1 MVRIMRRASSRP
13 SAPRSDR
20 LIHRHLRLVLA
31 AVLLATGLV
40 AVEHTLREAPNAE
53 AFTVSSMVIDLRADD
68 FVISSNADRVLRAGA
83 DVRWRNRSGRTLQI
97 TSTNGVLDSGP
108 IPDGGSFYASL
119 PMPGGYTW
127 DSEVGGGTLLVAAEF
142 EGSPASLARDS
153 IPDVPPPPVD
163 RMDISLHPTLRIE
176 LPRTRLIVGFSPTA
190 TVEQAEAALGND
202 WVIVGGLPRLGLV
215 VVQRSF
221 PLTTHSD
228 AIVHDLTADA
238 AVEFATYDTPPSET
252 ALADTSMDV
261 AELGWYWDAPT
272 DAPFGRPNNWMF
284 EASNIPSAWNLDDA
298 LEALGAAGRS
308 TTLVLDSGFQAHEDL
323 DGLERPRYCDE
334 VLLWVCTTSAPSSH
348 GNGVAAI
355 VGADRDG
362 LGVDGVDR
370 FSRLVGVPWEMDN
383 SSAGGWPALEL
394 VLREIDAG
402 RLPMPDVINLSVGMA
417 DPKPEDWWARWDGKL
432 CGPGTDDDDTGTLA
446 CIPDLEDGR
455 ISFVAHHGRVART
468 VIEEFVRRAPTDPP
482 LFVAA
487 TGNGSARYCE
497 TARGSDCTF
506 DLAVAMRSSRAGSM
520 FAWASENWNPA
531 NDPALGESPILMV
544 EAIGSLSDDST
555 RVTEAGGP
563 VRVLN
568 PDSNRSRFSNLGGD
582 ISAPGGAMVPAID
595 GVRGDDCV
603 TTASGAYCE
612 SVGTSFATP
621 LVSGVAGVLSSW
633 DPSLTAHDI
642 KRLLTTWSVS
652 DTTDGAAPR
661 VDAFASLLALPGVA
675 RALVDVNDPTVD
687 GNRRIVRD
695 DDGSLL
701 GVLEVSSTTP
711 GRSTEADDSIDMRDF
726 RRFRDAWLLRCRVSP
741 EAGCPTAIDLDGEA
755 DHPKFD
761 LNLDG
766 CVSQAV
772 PGPEQICPSELTFP
786 RFDFN
791 GDGDL
796 SLTRSTPVP
805 LGPDGSPAVDPTGA
819 TEMTDLEVLQSQWDG
834 DAPLSLGVTA
844 TDLDELMVSGDV
856 SVLVDALAAAG
867 ATLATV
873 SVLDDD
879 TDETYGSYTIEF
891 PSLVSPVIT
900 APAGRPLRLEVTAT
914 TPAGPFT
921 STAGPIELVAGED
934 RWIDPCATLELST
947 DGDVLRPGQRA
958 TVAVQV
964 TGCGLVDG
972 VEVTLSVDPVGTGGL
987 TFDGGSTD
995 VLITTDAAGQAL
1007 ATMVAGTQ
1015 RNRYTITANAQI
1027 PIDADRTVERT
1038 ATIDVAV
1045 TEAYELGVVAVD
1057 GGTSGYAL
1065 LEEWARPGVPI
1076 GPSVNGNG
1084 DVAFGGLARDDDR
1097 YRVFIAP
1104 STGVDPVDP
1113 LTVDRGTGTEQDTFL
1128 EGEVQINDAQEFVFQ
1143 TVRTL
1148 GSGDV
1153 ETTIRRTSGDTT
1165 EVLGL
1170 GLTDDVARFCCVEGP
1185 TINEFGSVVY
1195 VATQPTGEVFLA
1207 RQSNGVAETG
1217 VEAFGARPR
1226 HADDGTTASTG
1237 WVLRDCAAHP
1247 ERGCT
1252 VAEQQSG
1259 FLDRILLEGDGVYT
1273 DLPFAVAEQRV
1284 DGWGLLSDPDVTV
1297 SGEVIVFVGD
1307 RNGERGVFAAVRQ
1320 PGDGRSAP
1328 IPIAGPAALEA
1339 AGIVAL
1345 ELDRPT
1351 VAQIPLGAE
1360 GPADDRLLVA
1370 VRGRGIRTDGQPSAS
1385 TGIWVVD
1392 VELRV
1397 NGTGSLVA
1405 VPQRT
1410 DVVVEVGDPVL
1421 GTTVAEV
1428 RLADSLAAAR
1438 SPRHLADHWVAV
1450 HTRTADGRNAHL
1462 RARSV
1467 PPPTAASSPIQGIR
1481 SPRSVAGDSAD
1492 EQLTAAHQVG
1502 VRDTAPQ
1509 RTVLQQALPQQ
1520 TAQPVVL
1527 GGPHVAAVTVDDD
1540 EPAARTSARVV
1551 NRSRSLGGAPAWA
1564 LLDQLPSTS
1573 AVAVLDTPRYLA
1585 PGEAVSIDIPDVGTS
1600 SARTP
1605 SFAIGSPLVNDA
1617 DANDVEFSFSIQP
1630 GENRPPTGTIV
1641 GGPYQVLPGQSA
1653 TVRALG
1659 TDPDFDTMTYT
1670 WDLDADGDFDDHG
1683 SIFRVLSATDL
1694 DSIVCGGSCEVG
1706 IAYPISVRIL
1716 DARGLATTVSSSITV
1731 VASDELDVTIQPTLL
1746 RVNPG
1751 QNGTVYVSAD
1761 GPVGVA
1767 PASIP
1772 ITVENLPAGWT
1783 IAPSTPSV
1791 TTGGTATLTIRVPA
1805 DAPEDTFAVDVVAR
1819 YAGREWRQTVSVV
1832 TAFGLIPQC
1841 TGRISGT
1848 IVDDSGQPIAGAL
1861 VRIPWQFGTFQ
1872 TTTGSDGRFSVRSGS
1887 NLDIVLPTGFQTWR
1901 IASWSAV
1908 ASDHLDATF
1917 DNFFLSCGDE
1927 VDVTGELERIRSID
1941 GVDARVVVGAENP
1954 ITPSRP
1960 VPIGPPLDGASVT
1973 FRYNVDRATV
1983 EQTER
1988 TDADGR
1994 AALGPIPLSTQT
2006 ATANT
2011 VTATAFADGY
2021 WSAVKTRRLD
2031 GVGPGDRLDLG
2042 DFALMR
2048 ICTGTLGGGRVIDQ
2062 DGQPVADARVSLGSE
2077 TTFLLTDADGRFDF
2091 DREVNL
2097 GAFNT
2102 PRNLSIRARNPVEW
2116 SSTQQTAVAARLE
2129 RCGATTEPVVLQLE
2143 RPAPPPAE
2151 VYGDVVGQVT
2161 DSVTGAPVEGVQVF
2175 AYIGKVT
2182 LTDADGR
2189 WALRDLLIGTEP
2201 TTARNQVLRFTKAG
2215 YWQEEP
2221 TVTLRSDAV
2230 GDDAAVFDLSMVL
2243 EQRVSIRGTV
2253 ADLETGE
2260 PIAGA
2265 LVVGGQPSSVRS
2277 DTDGGYQIDGVL
2289 LSPRNEPRLVFLQAG
2304 AATFP
2309 PSLPST
2315 HWPVTNSIEVSSGGD
2330 HVLDFEMLR
2339 ICANSSISG
2348 LVLNAATLEPLE
2360 GARVSASAT
2369 FLDVT
2374 TDADGRYRIDNI
2386 RPATLNTPRSVQV
2399 TASAPGFAPSSVNVT
2414 TFCGSET
2421 IVDFGTPP
2429 GGFGTVSGTVTDGDG
2444 QPLEGIFIGSAWGDA
2459 TTTDVDGRFSF
2470 GRAPL
2475 TSDGGPRTW
2484 TVTAV
2489 SGSSQASRS
2498 VVVSS
2503 ADDAVADF
2511 TFAQDPD
2518 GPLAQPTAVI
2528 APFGAITE
2536 GDTVDF
2542 DASGSSDPEGG
2553 VLTVTWQ
2560 LLDDAGNIVATG
2572 AGPTWSHRFL
2582 DDFMGTVRATVAT
2595 VDGRT
2600 GVTERAVEARNAP
2613 PDVAV
2618 EVTANPV
2625 SLLVAVALL
2634 DGSLD
2639 DVFTVSGTFTDPG
2652 PNDTHTVE
2660 VDWGDGTVAPVDPEN
2675 RAFSTTHRFASAG
2688 TYTVSV
2694 QVCDDDGGCTLADE
2708 SVEVKAVGSD
2718 VLVPEVENPAPD
2730 PDAPTP
2736 VAPVMPGRPVP
2747 PVDTDPSGSA
2757 TAAGPIETDLPET
2770 GSDIGSLLSAA
2781 LGLILLGWFSRRLA
2795 QHPRTRR

>member
-1 MVRIMRRASSRP
+1 
-13 SAPRSDR
+13 
-20 LIHRHLRLVLA
+20 VLA
-31 AVLLATGLV
+31 SVLLATGLV
-40 AVEHTLREAPNAE
+40 AVEHTIREAPNAE

-68 FVISSNADRVLRAGA
+68 FAITSNADRVLRAGA

-97 TSTNGVLDSGP
+97 TSANGVLDSGS

-119 PMPGGYTW
+119 PVPGGYTW
-127 DSEVGGGTLLVAAEF
+127 DSDVGGGTLLVGADF
-142 EGSPASLARDS
+142 EGSPAALALDS
-153 IPDVPPPPVD
+153 IPDVTPPPVD
-163 RMDISLHPTLRIE
+163 PSDISLHPTLRIE
-176 LPRTRLIVGFSPTA
+176 LPRNRLIVGFTPTA
-190 TVEQAEAALGND
+190 TVEEAEAALGND
-202 WVIVGGLPRLGLV
+202 WVIVGGLPRTGLV
-215 VVQRSF
+215 VLQRSF

-228 AIVHDLTADA
+228 AVVDDLRAKA
-238 AVEFATYDTPPSET
+238 AVEFATYDTPPVET
-252 ALADTSMDV
+252 ALPDASDDV
-261 AELGWYWDAPT
+261 TTLGWHWDATT
-272 DAPFGRPNNWMF
+272 DAPFGRPENWMF
-284 EASNIPSAWNLDDA
+284 EAAGIPAVWNLDDA
-298 LEALGAAGRS
+298 LDAMGATGRS
-308 TTLVLDSGFQAHEDL
+308 TTLVLDSGFGPHPDL
-323 DGLERPRYCDE
+323 DALERPRLCSE
-334 VLLWVCTTSAPSSH
+334 PFALTCTSSTPTSH
-348 GNGVAAI
+348 GIGVAAI
-355 VGADRDG
+355 IGADHDAAG
-362 LGVDGVDR
+362 IDGVDR
-370 FSRLVGVPWEMDN
+370 FSRLVGVPWSMEQDSVICDLN
-383 SSAGGWPALEL
+383 DAFCSLAPGWPTLEL

-402 RLPMPDVINLSVGMA
+402 RLPMPDVMNLSVGMKNPA
-417 DPKPEDWWARWDGKL
+417 PQEWWAYWDGRL
-432 CGPGTDDDDTGTLA
+432 CGPGPDDDAAGTQA
-446 CIPDLEDGR
+446 CLPDREDGR
-455 ISFVAHHGRVART
+455 IEFVADYSRRTRRVVEA
-468 VIEEFVRRAPTDPP
+468 FVRRRPDDPT

-487 TGNGSARYCE
+487 TGNDSSSYCE
-497 TARGSDCTF
+497 TARNDDCTLE
-506 DLAVAMRSSRAGSM
+506 LAAPMRSSRTGSS
-520 FAWASENWNPA
+520 FAWVNENWNPDS
-531 NDPALGESPILMV
+531 DPSLGQSPILMV
-544 EAIGSLSDDST
+544 EAIGTLSFD
-555 RVTEAGGP
+555 P
-563 VRVLN
+563 VRKTGTGQPVRLLA
-568 PDSNRSRFSNLGGD
+568 PDANRSRFSNISGEPSPTEPASA
-582 ISAPGGAMVPAID
+582 ISAPGGVMAPALD
-595 GVRGDDCV
+595 GTPGDNCV
-603 TTASGAYCE
+603 TVSGGTYCAN
-612 SVGTSFATP
+612 VGTSLATP
-621 LVSGVAGVLSSW
+621 LVAGVAGLLSSW

-642 KRLLTTWSVS
+642 KRLLTTWSIA

-661 VDAFASLLALPGVA
+661 IDAFASLMALDGVA

-695 DDGSLL
+695 EDGSLL

-726 RRFRDAWLLRCRVSP
+726 RRFRDAWLLRCRISP
-741 EAGCPTAIDLDGEA
+741 EAGCPTVIDLDGEP

-766 CVSQAV
+766 CVSQAA

-796 SLTRSTPVP
+796 SLASSKPVP
-805 LGPDGSPAVDPTGA
+805 LGPDGSPAVDRTGA
-819 TEMTDLEVLQSQWDG
+819 TEMTDLQVLQSQWDD
-834 DAPLSLGVTA
+834 DAPVSLGVTA
-844 TDLDELMVSGDV
+844 ADLDELMVSGDV

-867 ATLATV
+867 ATTATV

-879 TDETYGSYTIEF
+879 TDETYGSLTIEL

-900 APAGRPLRLEVTAT
+900 APAERPLRLEVTAT

-934 RWIDPCATLELST
+934 RWIDPCATLDLST
-947 DGDVLRPGQRA
+947 DRDVLRPGQGA

-972 VEVTLSVDPVGTGGL
+972 VDVTLSIDPVGPGGL
-987 TFDGGSTD
+987 TFDNGSTD
-995 VLITTDAAGQAL
+995 VLIITDTAGQAL
-1007 ATMVAGTQ
+1007 APLVAGTQ
-1015 RNRYTITANAQI
+1015 RNRYTITATAQI
-1027 PIDADRTVERT
+1027 PIDADRTVERS

-1057 GGTSGYAL
+1057 GDSSGYAL

-1097 YRVFIAP
+1097 YRVFVAP
-1104 STGVDPVDP
+1104 PTGVDPADP
-1113 LTVDRGTGTEQDTFL
+1113 LTVDRGTGTEQDMFL
-1128 EGEVQINDAQEFVFQ
+1128 EGDVQINDAQQFVFQ

-1165 EVLGL
+1165 DVLGL
-1170 GLTDDVARFCCVEGP
+1170 GVADDVEQFCCVERP

-1207 RQSNGVAETG
+1207 RQSAGVVETG

-1237 WVLRDCAAHP
+1237 WMLRDCAAHP

-1284 DGWGLLSDPDVTV
+1284 DGWGLLSDPDVTA
-1297 SGEVIVFVGD
+1297 SGEAIVFIGD

-1320 PGDGRSAP
+1320 PGGGRSAP
-1328 IPIAGPAALEA
+1328 IPIAGPAALDA

-1351 VAQIPLGAE
+1351 VVQIPLGAD

-1370 VRGRGIRTDGQPSAS
+1370 VRGQGVRTDGQPSTA

-1397 NGTGSLVA
+1397 NDTGSLVA

-1410 DVVVEVGDPVL
+1410 DVVVEAGDPLL

-1438 SPRHLADHWVAV
+1438 SPRHVSDHWVAV
-1450 HTRTADGRNAHL
+1450 YARTADGRNAHL

-1467 PPPTAASSPIQGIR
+1467 PPPTTASSPIHGIR
-1481 SPRSVAGDSAD
+1481 TLRSVAGDPAD
-1492 EQLTAAHQVG
+1492 VRPAAAQQDG
-1502 VRDTAPQ
+1502 VPH
-1509 RTVLQQALPQQ
+1509 TVLRHTALLQTLPQQ
-1520 TAQPVVL
+1520 ATQPVVL
-1527 GGPHVAAVTVDDD
+1527 DGPHVAAVTVDDD

-1573 AVAVLDTPRYLA
+1573 DVDVLDTPRYLA
-1585 PGEAVSIDIPDVGTS
+1585 PDEAVSIDIPDVGNS
-1600 SARTP
+1600 STRTP
-1605 SFAIGSPLVNDA
+1605 DFAIGAPLVNDV

-1641 GGPYQVLPGQSA
+1641 DGPYQVLPGQSVTA
-1653 TVRALG
+1653 RALG

-1670 WDLDADGDFDDHG
+1670 WDLDADGEFDDHG
-1683 SIFRVLSATDL
+1683 SISRVLSAADL
-1694 DSIVCGGSCEVG
+1694 DSIVCGGSCEIG
-1706 IAYPISVRIL
+1706 TAYPIAVRIL

-1731 VASDELDVTIQPTLL
+1731 VAPDDLAVTIQPTLL

-1751 QNGTVYVSAD
+1751 QNGTVYVSAT

-1772 ITVENLPAGWT
+1772 ITVENLPTGWT
-1783 IAPSTPSV
+1783 SAPTTPSV
-1791 TTGGTATLTIRVPA
+1791 TTGGTGTLTIRVPT
-1805 DAPEDTFAVDVVAR
+1805 DAPEGTFDVDVVAR

-1841 TGRISGT
+1841 TARISGT
-1848 IVDDSGQPIAGAL
+1848 LVDDSGQPIGGAS
-1861 VRIPWQFGTFQ
+1861 VRIPWQFSAFQ
-1872 TTTGSDGRFSVRSGS
+1872 TSTGSDGRFSVRSGS
-1887 NLDIVLPTGFQTWR
+1887 GLDIVLPTGFQTWR
-1901 IASWSAV
+1901 VASWSAV
-1908 ASDHLDATF
+1908 ALGHVDATF
-1917 DNFFLSCGDE
+1917 GDFFVSCGDD

-1960 VPIGPPLDGASVT
+1960 VPIGPPLDDASVT
-1973 FRYNVDRATV
+1973 FRYTVDLATV
-1983 EQTER
+1983 EQTVR

-1994 AALGPIPLSTQT
+1994 AAHGPIPLSAQT
-2006 ATANT
+2006 GTANA

-2021 WSAVKTRRLD
+2021 WPALKTTRLD

-2042 DFALMR
+2042 DFALMP

-2062 DGQPVADARVSLGSE
+2062 DGQPVADARVSLGTESA
-2077 TTFLLTDADGRFDF
+2077 FLLTDTDGRFRF

-2097 GAFNT
+2097 GTFNT
-2102 PRNLSIRARNPVEW
+2102 PRSLSIRARNPLAW
-2116 SSTQQTAVAARLE
+2116 PSTQLVATSARLE
-2129 RCGATTEPVVLQLE
+2129 RCGGTTEPVVIELE

-2161 DSVTGAPVEGVQVF
+2161 DSVTGEPVEGVQVQ
-2175 AYIGKVT
+2175 ASAGKVT

-2189 WALRDLLIGTEP
+2189 WALRDLLIGNEP
-2201 TTARNQVLRFTKAG
+2201 ITARNQLLRFTKTG

-2221 TVTLRSDAV
+2221 TVMLQADAT
-2230 GDDAAVFDLSMVL
+2230 GDDAVVFDLQMVF

-2253 ADLETGE
+2253 TDLETGE

-2265 LVVGGQPSSVRS
+2265 LVNGGQAPSVRS
-2277 DTDGGYQIDGVL
+2277 DADGGYQLDGVL

-2330 HVLDFEMLR
+2330 HLLDFEMLR

-2348 LVLNAATLEPLE
+2348 VVLNAATLEPLE
-2360 GARVSASAT
+2360 GARVSASVT
-2369 FLDVT
+2369 FFDVT

-2386 RPATLNTPRSVQV
+2386 RPATLNEPRSVQV

-2444 QPLEGIFIGSAWGDA
+2444 QPLAGVFVGSAWGDA
-2459 TTTDVDGRFSF
+2459 TTTDTDGRYVLD
-2470 GRAPL
+2470 RAPL

-2484 TVTAV
+2484 TITAV
-2489 SGSSQASRS
+2489 SGSDQQSRS

-2503 ADDAVADF
+2503 TDDAIADF
-2511 TFAQDPD
+2511 TFAEDPD
-2518 GPLAQPTAVI
+2518 GPVALPTAVI

-2536 GDTVDF
+2536 GDTVEF
-2542 DASGSSDPEGG
+2542 DASGSADPEGG
-2553 VLTVTWQ
+2553 ALTVTWQ
-2560 LLDDAGNIVATG
+2560 LLDATGNVVATG
-2572 AGPTWSHRFL
+2572 AGPTWSHRFR
-2582 DDFMGTVRATVAT
+2582 DDFIGTVRATAAT
-2595 VDGRT
+2595 TDGRT
-2600 GVTERAVEARNAP
+2600 AVTERAVEARNAP
-2613 PDVAV
+2613 PVVAIR
-2618 EVTANPV
+2618 VTAEPS
-2625 SLLVAVALL
+2625 SLLARFAQL
-2634 DGSLD
+2634 DGSLED
-2639 DVFTVSGTFTDPG
+2639 RFIVGGSFTDPG
-2652 PNDTHTVE
+2652 PDDTHTVE
-2660 VDWGDGTVAPVDPEN
+2660 VAWGDGTVTPVDPEN
-2675 RAFSTTHRFASAG
+2675 RAFSTAHRYTSAG

-2694 QVCDDDGGCTLADE
+2694 QVCDDDGGCATVTE
-2708 SVEVKAVGSD
+2708 SVEVKAVGFD
-2718 VLVPEVENPAPD
+2718 VPVPEVKD
-2730 PDAPTP
+2730 PTP
-2736 VAPVMPGRPVP
+2736 VEPGIPVP
-2747 PVDTDPSGSA
+2747 PVGADPIGPT
-2757 TAAGPIETDLPET
+2757 TAPGPIITDLPET
-2770 GSDIGSLLSAA
+2770 GSDIGSWLSVAI
-2781 LGLILLGWFSRRLA
+2781 GLILLGWLGRQLA
-2795 QHPRTRR
+2795 QRPRREA